1 MASKYST
8 DYCNFTTN
16 KHQSLFSSFQLED
29 IKVEKSKNITLKITE
44 EAFFSLHKKYDGDPA
59 NNKWLKG
66 VMDQLTA
73 NGSLQ
78 IDVDPFFEMI
88 IYGNI
93 RHSFS
98 SSHSKLTSKETQP
111 VTSNQNLFDSPNEF
125 NNLSLTEIM
134 EEEAMIYGREEIED
148 VSSKQEEDLKFLI
161 SKYPEIDQQY
171 LQTFFE
177 YNL

>member
-1 MASKYST
+1 MALNSPTKKNG
-8 DYCNFTTN
+8 NFTTH
-16 KHQSLFSSFQLED
+16 KQRLFSSLQPED

-59 NNKWLKG
+59 NNKWLEE
-66 VMDQLTA
+66 VMKQLKV

-78 IDVDPFFEMI
+78 IDVDLFFEMI

-98 SSHSKLTSKETQP
+98 FLHSKQTSQEIQP
-111 VTSNQNLFDSPNEF
+111 QASKQDIFETSNAF
-125 NNLSLTEIM
+125 NKLSLTEIIK
-134 EEEAMIYGREEIED
+134 EEAMNCSREEIED
-148 VSSKQEEDLKFLI
+148 VSSKQEDFKFLI
-161 SKYPEIDQQY
+161 SQNPGIDHQY
-171 LQTFFE
+171 LKNMFE